1 MAPSC
6 AAGSGAS
13 SMTQLR
19 DLVRREPKRGLA
31 FPPWLERLAALG
43 IVATDPHVVQRQRCV
58 NIAAFAVLG
67 TSLLHLMVIS
77 IHDFRGMLPV
87 NVYNVL
93 YILGALL
100 VPFLHRL
107 GEHAGA
113 IALILLVLVLQ
124 TLIVWSFGLDSD
136 LHVYFTLGGAV
147 LFFFGARNWRL
158 SLFFSGLFVVAL
170 LIVLNYAPVEG
181 LVRAEDKS
189 FREVL
194 SYQAMVSS
202 AAIIAALLFYAL
214 AARERAEVELEDQY
228 ERSEVLI
235 GTVMPRAIAARLTS
249 GREDRIADRIEMLS
263 VLFADLVG
271 FTAAAHDLAPEQ
283 VVEFLDRLVCSF
295 DALADVHGVEK
306 IKTIGDNY
314 MVAAG
319 FDGRAAE
326 SAVAIGRFSRAMLE
340 VADRE
345 ALLGGRKLR
354 IRIGIHCGTATAGI
368 IGVTRFS
375 YDVWGDAVNFA
386 SRMESHG
393 LPGRIQ
399 VSEAFRELTRD
410 EFEFEERGTTDL
422 KGIGAARTFFLI
434 GERSSCRRRAGEGAR
449 IEPRPSQS

>member
-1 MAPSC
+1 
-6 AAGSGAS
+6 
-13 SMTQLR
+13 MTQLR
-19 DLVRREPKRGLA
+19 DLVRREPRRGMA
-31 FPPWLERLAALG
+31 FPPWLERLASVG
-43 IVATDPHVVQRQRCV
+43 IVATDAHVVQRQRCV
-58 NIAAFAVLG
+58 NIAALAVVF
-67 TSLLHLMVIS
+67 TSLLHLIVIS
-77 IHDFRGMLPV
+77 IHDFHGMLPV
-87 NVYNVL
+87 NLYNAL
-93 YILGALL
+93 YICGALL
-100 VPFLHRL
+100 VPLLHRY
-107 GEHAGA
+107 GEHVGA

-136 LHVYFTLGGAV
+136 LQVYFTLGGAV

-158 SLFFSGLFVVAL
+158 SLFFFALFVAAL
-170 LIVLNYAPVEG
+170 LVVLNYAPVDG
-181 LVRAEDKS
+181 LVRADDKP
-189 FREVL
+189 FRDVL

-235 GTVMPRAIAARLTS
+235 GTVMPRAIAARLKS
-249 GREDRIADRIEMLS
+249 GREDRIADRIEILT

-271 FTAAAHDLAPEQ
+271 FSAAARDLAPEQ

-295 DALADVHGVEK
+295 DALAEAHGVEK

-319 FDGRAAE
+319 FDGRAAAG
-326 SAVAIGRFSRAMLE
+326 AVAIGRFSRAMLE
-340 VADRE
+340 VVERQPP
-345 ALLGGRKLR
+345 LGRRKLGM
-354 IRIGIHCGTATAGI
+354 RIGIHCGTATAGI

-399 VSEAFRELTRD
+399 VSEAFRQLTGN

-422 KGIGAARTFFLI
+422 KGLGAARTYFLT
-434 GERSSCRRRAGEGAR
+434 GERFCGGLAAAATPV
-449 IEPRPSQS
+449 EPVASQS